1 MVVPIK
7 WVDEAKKIGL
17 GFKRKIGPQ
26 MLKWRK

>member
-7 WVDEAKKIGL
+7 WVDVAKKIGL